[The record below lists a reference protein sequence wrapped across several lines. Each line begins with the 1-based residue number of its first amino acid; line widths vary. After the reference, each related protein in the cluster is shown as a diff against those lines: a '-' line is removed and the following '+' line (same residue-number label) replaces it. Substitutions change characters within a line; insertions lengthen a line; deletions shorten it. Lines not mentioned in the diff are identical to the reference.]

1 VVAYNLIRHLY
12 ALLHCCADQE
22 VYQMEGVLAIL
33 GFWLCMIAIV
43 MKKPFM
49 AYIEQMKVQQN
60 ERVD

>member
-1 VVAYNLIRHLY
+1 
-12 ALLHCCADQE
+12 
-22 VYQMEGVLAIL
+22 MEGVLAIL